1 MPHGWDG
8 EAVTIRWTSSTPLLR
23 KMLMASRLPT
33 RRGPTASQKNRLPGP
48 QWSPHF
54 AAGLGRG
61 YRPGLTGLREAGP
74 KGTTLR
80 GLSFRGLTRQGPRL
94 AFKGR
99 ALDSPERCCRRVLL
113 AGPPGSA
120 FPGLGRSTGFPCIP
134 GRF

>member
-61 YRPGLTGLREAGP
+61 YRPGLTGLRGRVKQDFGP
-74 KGTTLR
+74 SSDYLLR
-80 GLSFRGLTRQGPRL
+80 NDWLSSLIG
-94 AFKGR
+94 
-99 ALDSPERCCRRVLL
+99 ALLL
-113 AGPPGSA
+113 ATWNG
-120 FPGLGRSTGFPCIP
+120 
-134 GRF
+134 